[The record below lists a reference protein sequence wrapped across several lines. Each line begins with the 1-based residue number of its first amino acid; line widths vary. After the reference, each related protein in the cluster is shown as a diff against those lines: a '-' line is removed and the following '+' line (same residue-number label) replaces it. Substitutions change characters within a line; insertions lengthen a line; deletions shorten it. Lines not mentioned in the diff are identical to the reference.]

1 MPPLLEL
8 LRDSLY
14 AIVFHLAP
22 RLANVLLFVLI
33 GRIAG
38 PAEAGIFTLAATY
51 LLIFLAVMVGL
62 DDLLVRQVARQPDA
76 AGDYFAGFVL
86 LRLFLSLIS
95 FAIIYVLVH
104 QVFAYQTATAGPIFV
119 LSLSLVPESI
129 ATVAQAILMAQRR
142 FAPPAVILASTSA
155 LKFIGGA
162 AVILT
167 GGTIVTVAWVWVI
180 GSVVGMAFMLRFA
193 LRDILL
199 LEVSG
204 RRVWNL
210 LRREQW
216 RILSFLSLTAL
227 VTIETQSD
235 TILLSG
241 FLGETEVGWYGAAT
255 TVAYS
260 LLMFSQAYRLAV
272 YPLMI
277 QVSSQSLTMLRQLYR
292 DSVRFL
298 ALLVLPMIA
307 GVLLLAPEIVD
318 LVFGPAFAPTVP
330 ALRILI
336 LVLLFL
342 FLNEPNVRLLLIGDR
357 QQRLFVYLLSS
368 AVANVLLNLLLI
380 PKLGIEGAAIARVS
394 SALLLF
400 ALCYRNVYRSQ
411 LGQSVFLPIARP
423 LLATVLMLAVA
434 YPIRG
439 WSLALVVP
447 ISLFVYGAALLLTRT
462 LSFAEIRRGYVLLSR
477 GNAPLS
483 QEL

>member
-38 PAEAGIFTLAATY
+38 PTEAGIFTLAATY
-51 LLIFLAVMVGL
+51 LLIFLAIMVGL

-95 FAIIYVLVH
+95 FAVIYVLVR
-104 QVFAYQTATAGPIFV
+104 QVFAYQPATAGPIFI

-155 LKFIGGA
+155 VKFIGGA
-162 AVILT
+162 AVILA
-167 GGTIVTVAWVWVI
+167 GGTIATVAWVWVI

-204 RRVWNL
+204 QRVWNL

-241 FLGETEVGWYGAAT
+241 FRGETEVGWYGAAT
-255 TVAYS
+255 AVAYS

-277 QVSSQSLTMLRQLYR
+277 QVSSRSLEMLRQLYR
-292 DSVRFL
+292 DSIRFL

-307 GVLLLAPEIVD
+307 GVLLIAPAIVD

-394 SALLLF
+394 STLLLF

-411 LGQSVFLPIARP
+411 FGQSVFLPIVRP

-462 LSFAEIRRGYVLLSR
+462 LSFAEIRRGYALLSR